1 MNFLVDMNLSPSW
14 AEFLS
19 GAGFTAVHWSDEGAP
34 NASDHE
40 LMHWAAER
48 DYIVLTADLDFAA
61 ILAATEGHRPSVI
74 LVRNDILTPAVLGG
88 AVLAAIHQAKDENL
102 WPGRS
107 YRLTPNGRVCGCCRL
122 RAGKSA

>member
-14 AEFLS
+14 ADFLS

-74 LVRNDILTPAVLGG
+74 LVRSDILTPDVLGS
-88 AVLAAIHQAKDENL
+88 AVLAAIHQAKDEL
-102 WPGRS
+102 VAGAIVSVDAERA
-107 YRLTPNGRVCGCCRL
+107 RL
-122 RAGKSA
+122 RVLPLAGR